1 MVWVKLIG
9 LALQLALWLLSW
21 AERQQAIKE
30 GEANVLR
37 DLLEKSNEL
46 IDSSQRARD
55 RVTADHA
62 GNVLDEFNRDVDEGA
77 GGSPDKKD
85 PL

>member
-1 MVWVKLIG
+1 VVWVKLIG
-9 LALQLALWLLSW
+9 LALQLTLWLLSW

-55 RVTADHA
+55 SITADHA
-62 GNVLDEFNRDVDEGA
+62 GNVLDEFNRDVEEGG
-77 GGSPDKKD
+77 GGSTGPKD

>member
-1 MVWVKLIG
+1 MVWVKLLG

-21 AERQQAIKE
+21 VERQKAIAE
-30 GEANVLR
+30 GEANAIKI
-37 DLLEKSNEL
+37 LLEKSNEL

-55 RVTADHA
+55 SIVASDAD
-62 GNVLDEFNRDVDEGA
+62 NVLDEFNRDPEG
-77 GGSPDKKD
+77 SEQTDKKD